1 MTPDTV
7 AGIVAELHPPRL
19 PAVAVATHWN
29 DVLAAFGLGLLLAA
43 LLAAVLAPLLR
54 PRVRRETV
62 AKRLDHAR
70 TLPPG
75 ERLVAQLT
83 VLREKGVPLPPD
95 LHAALYTPEP
105 PDPERLEALARG
117 RRHA

>member
-1 MTPDTV
+1 MTPELV
-7 AGIVAELHPPRL
+7 AELVAELHPPRL
-19 PAVAVATHWN
+19 PAAAVATHWT

-54 PRVRRETV
+54 PRARRETP
-62 AKRLDHAR
+62 AERLDHAR

-75 ERLVAQLT
+75 ERLVVQLA
-83 VLREKGVPLPPD
+83 VLREKGVALPPD
-95 LHAALYTPEP
+95 LQAALYTPEP
-105 PDPERLEALARG
+105 PDPERLEALALG